1 LKSLT
6 KLRFTIGRKI
16 GLGFGVI
23 IFLVIV
29 AFWLTNVTLNDSR
42 KKTDQVTEIYNPSVA
57 SLKELNYL
65 LIRSKLLITKWFYV
79 QTGDDVPDKKLLRT
93 LIREEYP
100 TLKEKIKKYSTNW
113 SKDEQER
120 IDAILALVQQMFTSY
135 RDDVMDQLN
144 SFDSY
149 NDPNVKFIAQ
159 LPFEDLDNKFDVIN
173 ENLAGLIDTQ
183 NKNALDNSDEMLKS
197 FTSLQNIVIGLL
209 LILPFGAIL
218 IAMFTVRTIVRPIHQ
233 LKKILSTMGRG
244 VIPQQR
250 IKDRNDEIGE
260 MSIALNHLIDGMAR
274 TTLFAKQVGAGN
286 FDSHYRALSKDDTL
300 GAALLKMRE
309 DLRENE
315 RILEAK
321 VIERTEEVVRQ
332 KEEIETQN
340 QELETL
346 YTQVTDSIH
355 YAKRIQEAI
364 LPPDSVVKKVLP
376 NSFVL
381 YKPKDIVSGDF
392 YWVAEKN
399 GKAMYTAVDCT
410 GHGVPGAFMSIVGYN
425 VLKHV
430 VNNNSITTPALI
442 LDSLNEGVSETLH
455 HGHQD
460 SQAKDGMDI
469 SFCTIDFKALEL
481 EYAGAYN
488 PLYIIRDGKLI
499 QTKADKFPIG
509 LFLGEEKKKFTNHT
523 LQLQKGDAVYIF
535 SDGYADQFGG
545 PNGKKFMA
553 NKFRELLIK
562 VSSEPVEKQKELLNN
577 TIEAWRGSLDQVDDI
592 LIIGIKIPD

>member
-1 LKSLT
+1 M

-65 LIRSKLLITKWFYV
+65 LIRSKFLITKWFYV
-79 QTGDDVPDKKLLRT
+79 QTGDDAIDKKALRV
-93 LIREEYP
+93 LIKDEYP
-100 TLKEKIKKYSTNW
+100 ALKAKIKKYSVNW
-113 SKDEQER
+113 NKDEQES
-120 IDAILALVQQMFTSY
+120 IDGILSLIEQMFKSY
-135 RDDVMDQLN
+135 EDDVMLTLN
-144 SFDSY
+144 SFETY
-149 NDPNVKFIAQ
+149 NDAAIKFTALI
-159 LPFEDLDNKFDVIN
+159 PFEDLDSKFKVIN
-173 ENLAGLIDTQ
+173 ENLSILIDKQ
-183 NKNALDNSDEMLKS
+183 NANAQTNTGEMLES
-197 FTSLQNIVIGLL
+197 FGSLQQIVIWLFF
-209 LILPFGAIL
+209 ILPFGAIV
-218 IAMFTVRTIVRPIHQ
+218 IAIFTVRTIVRPIHQ
-233 LKKILSTMGRG
+233 LRKVLVMMGRG
-244 VIPQQR
+244 VLPTER

-260 MSIALNHLIDGMAR
+260 MSLALNDLVDGMGR
-274 TTLFAKQVGAGN
+274 TTEFAKQVGSGN

-315 RILEAK
+315 RVLEAK
-321 VIERTEEVVRQ
+321 VIERTEQVVRQ

-340 QELETL
+340 QELEVL
-346 YTQVTDSIH
+346 YKHVTDSIK

-364 LPPDSVVKKVLP
+364 LPPDSLVKRVVP

-392 YWVAEKN
+392 YWVDEKN
-399 GKAMYTAVDCT
+399 GKSMYAAVDCT

-425 VLKHV
+425 LLKHV
-430 VNNNSITTPALI
+430 VNSNDSTQPAEI
-442 LDSLNEGVSETLH
+442 LDRLNEGVSETLH
-455 HGHQD
+455 HGHEEA
-460 SQAKDGMDI
+460 QAKDGMDI
-469 SFCTIDFKALEL
+469 SFCTIDFKTLEL
-481 EYAGAYN
+481 QYAGAYN
-488 PLYIIRDGKLI
+488 PLYLIRDGKLI

-509 LFLGEEKKKFTNHT
+509 LFLGEEKKKFKNNTI
-523 LQLQKGDAVYIF
+523 QLQKGDSVFIF

-553 NKFRELLIK
+553 NHFRDLLME
-562 VSSEPVEKQKELLNN
+562 VHNEPIEKQKEILNK
-577 TIEAWRGSLDQVDDI
+577 TIEEWRGPLDQVDDI
-592 LIIGIKIPD
+592 LVIGLKIPN